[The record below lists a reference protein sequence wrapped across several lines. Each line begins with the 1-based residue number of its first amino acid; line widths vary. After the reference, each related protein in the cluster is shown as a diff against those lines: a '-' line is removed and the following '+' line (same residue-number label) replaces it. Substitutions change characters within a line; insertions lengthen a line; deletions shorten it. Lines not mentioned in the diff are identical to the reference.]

1 MTIRKGA
8 LVSLASAAT
17 QVSAV
22 TTSVHG
28 SGDFPLQRERWNT
41 YLAAWGDR
49 GFHHAP
55 AWLDV
60 LQGGLGH
67 IPYYVEASREGRLVG
82 VLPLAFVK
90 SKLFG
95 RFLVSLPYLNQA
107 GVLADDAQAAN
118 SLVQAAGALADEL
131 DVKYLE
137 LRHEQPLEHPLLNHA
152 LTTKVQ
158 MHRALPKT
166 SPELWESFKS
176 KLRSQ
181 IKRARQHDLS
191 VAWNDAL
198 ALRDFYH
205 VFSRNMRDLGTP
217 VFPRDLFAG
226 ILERFPEQAEICVV
240 RSGSRPA
247 AAGLLVHGPR
257 TTQVPSAS
265 SLREFNHMNA
275 NMLLYWHLLERA
287 VERGQAVFDFGR
299 SSVGSSTYRFKEQW
313 GALPVSAVWQYYLRR
328 GDVGEMRPDHGR
340 YRYLIRTWRRLPVCL
355 TRWLGPLVVRGIP

>member
-1 MTIRKGA
+1 
-8 LVSLASAAT
+8 
-17 QVSAV
+17 
-22 TTSVHG
+22 
-28 SGDFPLQRERWNT
+28 
-41 YLAAWGDR
+41 
-49 GFHHAP
+49 
-55 AWLDV
+55 
-60 LQGGLGH
+60 
-67 IPYYVEASREGRLVG
+67 
-82 VLPLAFVK
+82 
-90 SKLFG
+90 
-95 RFLVSLPYLNQA
+95 
-107 GVLADDAQAAN
+107 
-118 SLVQAAGALADEL
+118 
-131 DVKYLE
+131 
-137 LRHEQPLEHPLLNHA
+137 
-152 LTTKVQ
+152 
-158 MHRALPKT
+158 LPKT